1 VAPSSETKAKRG
13 GRPVASTS
21 SAGARSLE
29 ALASGNTGVKS
40 TQEPVS
46 KSAKKNAKKSEKKK
60 EEKQK
65 TLEEKIK
72 AAWDDDSEDD
82 IPRPAKKGKASTSSS
97 TPKGEVEATQETG
110 EGDNAID
117 KPEPEKTEEDTAE
130 VVSKVA
136 ELNI

>member
-1 VAPSSETKAKRG
+1 MAPSSEIKAKRG
-13 GRPVASTS
+13 GRPAASTS

-29 ALASGNTGVKS
+29 VLTSGNTGITS

-46 KSAKKNAKKSEKKK
+46 KSAKKNAKRSEKKK

-65 TLEEKIK
+65 TLEEKIR

-82 IPRPAKKGKASTSSS
+82 IPRPAKKGKASTSGS
-97 TPKGEVEATQETG
+97 TLKEEVDATQETG

-117 KPEPEKTEEDTAE
+117 KPEKAEEDTAE

-136 ELNI
+136 GLTI